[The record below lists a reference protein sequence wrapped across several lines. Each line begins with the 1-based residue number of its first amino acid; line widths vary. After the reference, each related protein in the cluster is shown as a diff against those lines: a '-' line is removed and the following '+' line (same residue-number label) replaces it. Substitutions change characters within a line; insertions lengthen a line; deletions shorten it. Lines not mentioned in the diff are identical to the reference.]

1 MNGSATTFNAAVN
14 QTNVTGINGDLLG
27 SVANALSAVQG
38 INISV
43 DPGYVAGGG
52 QQQ

>member
-1 MNGSATTFNAAVN
+1 MNGNASTFNAAVN
-14 QTNVTGINGDLLG
+14 QTNMTGINGDLLG

-43 DPGYVAGGG
+43 DPNFVSG
-52 QQQ
+52 